1 MPNWCE
7 NELTITGP
15 DVNRVLEA
23 IRSENDPEQ
32 EVRLFDFNRII
43 PYPQIYRDLDLR
55 AAAYQEKLLAIPRD
69 DPERRQKLEAL
80 GLEYGVEPGTPWIQ
94 DGYNSGGYE
103 WSCDN
108 WATKWNASHVH
119 LTTFADP
126 SRPMRKTS
134 KCPCC
139 QTVQK
144 TEGLSVLICRQCGSP
159 LPDAEPLRA
168 FLEFDTAWCP
178 PIPVIEK
185 LAAMFPDHAFELKYY
200 EGGMGFCGHIRW
212 DWGCEEFDHQANY
225 DGPRG
230 G

>member
-7 NELTITGP
+7 NELTITSP

-23 IRSENDPEQ
+23 IRSENDQDQ

-55 AAAYQEKLLAIPRD
+55 AAAYQEKLLAITRD

-103 WSCDN
+103 WCCDN
-108 WATKWNASHVH
+108 WSTKWNASHVH

-126 SRPMRKTS
+126 SHPLQKIS

-144 TEGLSVLICRQCGSP
+144 TAGLTVLTCRQCGSP

-178 PIPVIEK
+178 PIHVIEK

-212 DWGCEEFDHQANY
+212 DRGCEEFDHPSDYN
-225 DGPRG
+225 GPRG